1 MDTQKNQTTVPVSFV
16 VAQDNNFKVY
26 TKNSIPIGAF
36 LFGPVAGCYM
46 LAKNFEF
53 FGDKPAAKKTWI
65 ILLVS
70 MAVYGIYILTP
81 FTTPFI
87 NILPILYT
95 VIIYS
100 YTEKLQGKILD
111 EHRKSGGKT
120 YSGWKVLGIG
130 ILSILITLFYIL
142 VLALFIKPLI

>member
-1 MDTQKNQTTVPVSFV
+1 MNTEQQNQNTVPVSSV
-16 VAQDNNFKVY
+16 VTQNNFKVY
-26 TKNSIPIGAF
+26 TKNSIPIGAL

-70 MAVYGIYILTP
+70 MAIYGIYLLTP
-81 FTTPFI
+81 FTTQFI

-111 EHRKSGGKT
+111 EHIKSGGKK
-120 YSGWKVLGIG
+120 YSGWKVLGVG
-130 ILSILITLFYIL
+130 ILSILVTLIYIFVL
-142 VLALFIKPLI
+142 VLFIKPLI